1 MVEPTS
7 PGLEFPTISMPAFPQ
22 HISTLDGSRIGENGL
37 FRITVRIS
45 PSLIRAGEYFTGGT
59 ENVARW
65 ERD

>member
-7 PGLEFPTISMPAFPQ
+7 PGLGISNDFNAAFPQ